1 LKTALGFLTEEGRT
15 RSKNAA
21 RRISAYAVVMF
32 LVAGA
37 AGYAIHRYWVS
48 SSLTTLQ
55 RVYFKQ
61 YFKSSYRS
69 YLSNSKSPYPTLA
82 RVVTDPR
89 TKKDL
94 SLAVVDA
101 EIEPHLDENGRI
113 KFDKRH
119 YSIILLK
126 AGIDH
131 KQFSW
136 QETMTP
142 DAAAYQWFRNTIY
155 EGESIP
161 LIWRPAW
168 LGGLLIFFVGTVGLT
183 SLDKFAQRRYLKG
196 EAIRRAIYRLSNMRV
211 NIRKQTAMVSELT
224 LTEVTMMAS

>member
-21 RRISAYAVVMF
+21 RRMSAYAVVMLLF
-32 LVAGA
+32 AGA
-37 AGYAIHRYWVS
+37 GGYAIHRYWVAS
-48 SSLTTLQ
+48 NLTTLQ

-69 YLSNSKSPYPTLA
+69 YLSNSKSHYSTLA
-82 RVVTDPR
+82 RVVTDPS
-89 TKKDL
+89 TKKDV
-94 SLAVVDA
+94 SLAVVDD
-101 EIEPHLDENGRI
+101 EIEAQLDENRRM
-113 KFDKRH
+113 KFDERH
-119 YSIILLK
+119 YPIILLR

-142 DAAAYQWFRNTIY
+142 DATAYQWFRNTIY

-161 LIWRPAW
+161 
-168 LGGLLIFFVGTVGLT
+168 
-183 SLDKFAQRRYLKG
+183 
-196 EAIRRAIYRLSNMRV
+196 
-211 NIRKQTAMVSELT
+211 
-224 LTEVTMMAS
+224 

>member
-1 LKTALGFLTEEGRT
+1 MYVEHNASPTCQFLSGTFFYRFESPISPKVSQRPKKSHLTLNTSFGTAHALHEWAPNGREGADALRGGLPLKTALGFLTEEGRT

-32 LVAGA
+32 LVAGV
-37 AGYAIHRYWVS
+37 AGYAIHKYWVA

-69 YLSNSKSPYPTLA
+69 YLSNSKSHYTTLA

-89 TKKDL
+89 TKKDV
-94 SLAVVDA
+94 SLAVVDD
-101 EIEPHLDENGRI
+101 EIEAQIDENGRM

-119 YSIILLK
+119 YPIILLK

-142 DAAAYQWFRNTIY
+142 DTTAYQWFRNTIY

-161 LIWRPAW
+161 
-168 LGGLLIFFVGTVGLT
+168 
-183 SLDKFAQRRYLKG
+183 
-196 EAIRRAIYRLSNMRV
+196 
-211 NIRKQTAMVSELT
+211 
-224 LTEVTMMAS
+224 